1 MSENELYRVTFAKTA
16 HFGKKH
22 PHFVPSRKITIIF
35 LRAPHLTI
43 MRKKFLNIFLDR
55 QSIADSHGVIC
66 FHVTFIPIA
75 TDLK

>member
-35 LRAPHLTI
+35 FEGSTLDHNE
-43 MRKKFLNIFLDR
+43 KKNF
-55 QSIADSHGVIC
+55 
-66 FHVTFIPIA
+66 
-75 TDLK
+75 